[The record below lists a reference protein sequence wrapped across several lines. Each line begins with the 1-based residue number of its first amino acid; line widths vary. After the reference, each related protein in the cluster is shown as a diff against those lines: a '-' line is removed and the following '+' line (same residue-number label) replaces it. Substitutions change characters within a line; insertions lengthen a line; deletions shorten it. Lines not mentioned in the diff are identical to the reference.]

1 MEPVKMLVLGAG
13 GRGGVYADFVANNPD
28 KAAVVGVAE
37 PRDFYRNRIA
47 AAHRI
52 PEDRVFRSW
61 EQAAALPRF
70 ADAVL
75 ICTQDS
81 MHTAPAL
88 AFARRKYH
96 ILLEKPM
103 APTEPECRRIVE
115 AVKRNKV
122 ILAVSHVM
130 RYTRPVQNVKRLLRS
145 GVIGEIA
152 SLQDLEGVTY
162 WHQAHSY
169 VRGHWRNEK
178 ESSFMLLAKS
188 CHYLDAISYYMGSPC
203 AKVSSFG
210 NLKHFRGEN
219 KPRGAAMRCMDCP
232 RSVESKCPYSARR
245 FYLNRVKLQKIG
257 WPVNV
262 LSPDPTEKSI
272 SEALRKGPYGR
283 CVYACDNDVVDHQ
296 VVNMEFA
303 NGATAVHTMTAFTP
317 EADMGPK
324 LRIFGTRGMLCLKG
338 SQIQVFDFL
347 TDTSKIYDA
356 SKFVSDAAKCDEGAH
371 GGGDGGLM
379 TQFIEAV
386 QTGDQGKLLT
396 GPDETLE
403 SHRIVFAAER
413 SRRTGSIVKI
423 PALSGGGLTNA
434 QKRVLLC
441 RFNARKTEN
450 ETKLSAI

>member
-1 MEPVKMLVLGAG
+1 
-13 GRGGVYADFVANNPD
+13 
-28 KAAVVGVAE
+28 
-37 PRDFYRNRIA
+37 
-47 AAHRI
+47 
-52 PEDRVFRSW
+52 
-61 EQAAALPRF
+61 
-70 ADAVL
+70 
-75 ICTQDS
+75 
-81 MHTAPAL
+81 
-88 AFARRKYH
+88 
-96 ILLEKPM
+96 
-103 APTEPECRRIVE
+103 
-115 AVKRNKV
+115 
-122 ILAVSHVM
+122 
-130 RYTRPVQNVKRLLRS
+130 
-145 GVIGEIA
+145 
-152 SLQDLEGVTY
+152 
-162 WHQAHSY
+162 
-169 VRGHWRNEK
+169 
-178 ESSFMLLAKS
+178 
-188 CHYLDAISYYMGSPC
+188 
-203 AKVSSFG
+203 
-210 NLKHFRGEN
+210 
-219 KPRGAAMRCMDCP
+219 MRCMDCP

-423 PALSGGGLTNA
+423 RP
-434 QKRVLLC
+434 
-441 RFNARKTEN
+441 
-450 ETKLSAI
+450 